1 MVRSPSARRCD
12 KARWRLADRSVPH
25 HIQRM
30 VTAEGL
36 VLIAELVAAVAL
48 VIALTGF
55 TLRRTMPWLVGS
67 AMAFTALIAA
77 ALFIVDAST

>member
-1 MVRSPSARRCD
+1 
-12 KARWRLADRSVPH
+12 
-25 HIQRM
+25 M

-55 TLRRTMPWLVGS
+55 TLRRTMPWLVCS

-77 ALFIVDAST
+77 ALFIVDTTT